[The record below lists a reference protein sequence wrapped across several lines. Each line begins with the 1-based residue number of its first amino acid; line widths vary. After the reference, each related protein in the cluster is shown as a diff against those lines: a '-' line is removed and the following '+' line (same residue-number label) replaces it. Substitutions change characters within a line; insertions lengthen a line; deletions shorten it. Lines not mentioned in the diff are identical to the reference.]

1 MKRTMAALAAAG
13 LALTLAAC
21 SDEDTTET
29 TGGETTDVSETTEQE
44 GYQATDL
51 SAITKVDDIAAMV
64 PEAVAEDGKLSVGTN
79 IFFAPAEFYAPDG
92 VTPQGYDIDMAN
104 AIGKVLGLEA
114 EIQQAEFASIIPGI
128 GSRYEVGIAN
138 FTINK
143 ERQESV
149 NMLQYF
155 EAGSAWAVPAGNPDG
170 FDPTDVCGK
179 VIGVQ
184 SGTYQDEV
192 LADMNANDCV
202 DNPIQVQQLS
212 EQSAVTMRVASGQVD
227 AMYTDSPVAD
237 YAVAMTDGQVE
248 RVGEVEDSAGFGVV
262 VAKDDQELTDAL
274 EAAMNYLMDEGH
286 MASIFET
293 WGITEGVSTKVAVN
307 PAS

>member
-1 MKRTMAALAAAG
+1 MKRIMSAIAAAT

-21 SDEDTTET
+21 SDDADTNGTSATEE
-29 TGGETTDVSETTEQE
+29 GGQTAE
-44 GYQATDL
+44 GFLATDL
-51 SAITKVDDIAAMV
+51 SDIDKVDEIAAMV
-64 PEAVAEDGKLSVGTN
+64 PEAVAEDGKLTVGTN

-92 VTPQGYDIDMAN
+92 VTPQGYDIDMGK
-104 AIGKVLGLEA
+104 AIAQVLGLEFEA
-114 EIQQAEFASIIPGI
+114 QQAEFASIIPGI
-128 GSRYEVGIAN
+128 GTRYEIGIAN
-138 FTINK
+138 FTINA
-143 ERQESV
+143 ERQEAV

-155 EAGSAWAVPAGNPDG
+155 EAGSAWAVQAGNPDN
-170 FDPTDVCGK
+170 FDPADVCGK

-192 LADMNANDCV
+192 LADMNTTVCA

-212 EQSAVTMRVASGQVD
+212 EQSAVTMRVSSGQID

-237 YAVAMTDGQVE
+237 YAAAITEGQVE

-286 MASIFET
+286 MDDIFAT
-293 WGITEGVSTKVAVN
+293 WGITEGVSTEVAVN